1 MKRNRNDEPINEV
14 VARWLKSY
22 NLDKKYNEFKV
33 INGWEELMGKA
44 IASRTKEIFISKKI
58 LHLKLE
64 SSVLRNELSYSK
76 EVLINKVNDFAGF
89 EMINDIVLK

>member
-14 VARWLKSY
+14 VNRWLKSY

-44 IASRTKEIFISKKI
+44 IASRTKEIFINKKT
-58 LHLKLE
+58 LYLKLE
-64 SSVLRNELSYSK
+64 SSVLRNELSHSK
-76 EVLINKVNDFAGF
+76 EVLINRVNDFAGF
-89 EMINDIVLK
+89 EIISNIVLK

>member
-14 VARWLKSY
+14 VTRWLKSY

-44 IASRTKEIFISKKI
+44 IASRTKEIFINKKV

-64 SSVLRNELSYSK
+64 SSVLRNELSHSK

>member
-14 VARWLKSY
+14 VTRWLKSY

-44 IASRTKEIFISKKI
+44 IASRTKEIFINKKV

-64 SSVLRNELSYSK
+64 SSVLRNELSHSK

-89 EMINDIVLK
+89 EMINDVVLK

>member
-14 VARWLKSY
+14 VNRWLKSY

-44 IASRTKEIFISKKI
+44 IASRTKEIFINKKV

-64 SSVLRNELSYSK
+64 SSVLRNELSHSK

-89 EMINDIVLK
+89 EMINDVVLK